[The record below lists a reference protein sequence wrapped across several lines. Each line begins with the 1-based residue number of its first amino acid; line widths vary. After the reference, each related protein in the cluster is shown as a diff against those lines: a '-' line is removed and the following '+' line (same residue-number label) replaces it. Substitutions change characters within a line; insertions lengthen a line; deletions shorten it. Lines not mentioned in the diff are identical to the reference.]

1 MTDTLDLEL
10 EAALRN
16 VFVRDEPGDWAA
28 VQARAG
34 RRRKLRSVRVAA
46 VVAAAM
52 LLVATQALGVTPG
65 VGSLFGTSAPKPV
78 RSVFARGF
86 LGKDV
91 DASTIRLGAQ
101 VRLQDGSLLRLWTA
115 HRRAPGSTC
124 MQFEVGS
131 RSTRTV
137 GCGSVRPGTV
147 GTWLMGSVAPGLPSP
162 HESYALGGVAPSAA
176 SRVRLG
182 FADGKVRLARVVR
195 GAWVVEIPWA
205 QRRYDH
211 DLTTIQ
217 VLDAHGTPIATQHR
231 PAAKRPS
238 QAVAPYVTV
247 AHFAGR
253 PLRTANGSN
262 GAVCVDFRRADG
274 IGVNTC
280 AEAVSGAG
288 AWFLRLGPPGET
300 GRLVLFGFLPRRA
313 VAARITFE
321 DGHTL
326 VGRRTHGVFAIELP
340 RTFASRP
347 ARLAFL
353 AAEARAIGTLSLR
366 GPAHGLY
373 EPAWHGALYTRVSIG
388 RMNSLNYTVGPLE
401 WPDGHITPHGTRGG
415 G

>member
-1 MTDTLDLEL
+1 M
-10 EAALRN
+10 AHGIRS
-16 VFVRDEPGDWAA
+16 
-28 VQARAG
+28 AR
-34 RRRKLRSVRVAA
+34 
-46 VVAAAM
+46 
-52 LLVATQALGVTPG
+52 P
-65 VGSLFGTSAPKPV
+65 P
-78 RSVFARGF
+78 
-86 LGKDV
+86 
-91 DASTIRLGAQ
+91 
-101 VRLQDGSLLRLWTA
+101 
-115 HRRAPGSTC
+115 
-124 MQFEVGS
+124 E
-131 RSTRTV
+131 
-137 GCGSVRPGTV
+137 
-147 GTWLMGSVAPGLPSP
+147 P

-388 RMNSLNYTVGPLE
+388 RMNSLQLHGRPPRVARRPHHTTRNTRRWLAPRASHVYDATARAARARPRRPRARAAAPARPLARRA
-401 WPDGHITPHGTRGG
+401 PRRTGRPRAARSRAAPR
-415 G
+415 